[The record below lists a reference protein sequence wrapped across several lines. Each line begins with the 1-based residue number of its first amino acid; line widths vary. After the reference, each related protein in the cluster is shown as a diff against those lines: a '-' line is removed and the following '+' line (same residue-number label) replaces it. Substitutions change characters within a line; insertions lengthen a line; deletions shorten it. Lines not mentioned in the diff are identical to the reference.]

1 MAVEQPELID
11 ISPFIDHS
19 LLTITATPEQVS
31 KFCTDAEKFKFPS
44 VCVYPYYVKQVA
56 ELLHGKH
63 PKVCTVIGF
72 PHGQTTG
79 TAKLYEA
86 SEAVENGASELDVMI
101 NLSQIK
107 TGQTNELHREIAEIS
122 EETGKA
128 VKAILEM
135 ALLTEAEKRL
145 AIEVLMDSGVAF
157 IVTNTGWYG
166 GATVADVQLLK
177 EMTKTNVGIK
187 AAGGIKSYEQAVDLI
202 SVGAT
207 RLGTSRGLELLKQQ
221 EDQSGY

>member
-19 LLTITATPEQVS
+19 LLTITPTPEQVS
-31 KFCTDAEKFKFPS
+31 KFCMDAEKFKFPS
-44 VCVYPYYVKQVA
+44 VCVYPDYVKQVA
-56 ELLHGKH
+56 EFLYGKH

-79 TAKLYEA
+79 RAKLYEA

-101 NLSQIK
+101 NLTHIK
-107 TGQTNELHREIAEIS
+107 TGQTNKLHREIAEIS
-122 EETGKA
+122 EETGKV

-135 ALLTEAEKRL
+135 ALLTQAEKRL
-145 AIEVLMDSGVAF
+145 ATEVLMDSGVAF

-166 GATVADVQLLK
+166 GATVADVQMLK
-177 EMTKTNVGIK
+177 ELTKTNVGIK
-187 AAGGIKSYEQAVDLI
+187 AAGGIKTYEQAVDLI

-207 RLGTSRGLELLKQQ
+207 RLGTSRGIELLKALDDRFQ
-221 EDQSGY
+221 

>member
-1 MAVEQPELID
+1 MAVEQPEID
-11 ISPFIDHS
+11 IAPFIDHS

-31 KFCTDAEKFKFPS
+31 QFCVDADKFQFPS
-44 VCVYPYYVKQVA
+44 VCVYPCYVKQVA

-72 PHGQTTG
+72 PHGQITG
-79 TAKLYEA
+79 QAKLYEA

-101 NLSQIK
+101 NLSHIK

-122 EETGKA
+122 EETGQA

-135 ALLTEAEKRL
+135 SLLTQAEKRL
-145 AIEVLMDSGVAF
+145 ATEVLMDSGVAF

-166 GATVADVQLLK
+166 GATVADVQMLK
-177 EMTKTNVGIK
+177 ELTQANVGIK
-187 AAGGIKSYEQAVDLI
+187 AAGGIKTYEQAVDLI

-207 RLGTSRGLELLKQQ
+207 RLGTSRGLELLKALSDRFQ
-221 EDQSGY
+221 